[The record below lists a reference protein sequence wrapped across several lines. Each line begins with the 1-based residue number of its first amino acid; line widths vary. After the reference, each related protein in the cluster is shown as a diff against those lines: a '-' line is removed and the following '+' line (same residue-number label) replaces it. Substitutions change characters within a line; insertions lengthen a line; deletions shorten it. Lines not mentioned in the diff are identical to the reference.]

1 MKKNLLLVLITL
13 LTSLTMMG
21 KEVYCSPDGTG
32 SGTKSDPCSFSSG
45 LNQITSAGDIL
56 WCKGGIYYINNNVSI
71 NKSGTKEKNICI
83 FAVEGE
89 EPIFDFRGTAYGT
102 RGFTVST
109 QSEYLHIKGLTLRYS
124 GKNAILM
131 QGSYCTLERLNVYGN
146 GDTGVQLK
154 TGHSN
159 LVLNCDSYDNF
170 DYQLGGINAAD
181 FGGNADGF
189 ADKQYSGGG
198 GNTYR
203 GCRAWNNSDD
213 GWDFYQH
220 VTGSYGPT
228 IMEDCIC
235 YNQGPATYDMRNHPR
250 YNTDKAWFDQF
261 AGSGIQITTKNGAKV
276 TCTLDKYF
284 DNGNGNGFKLGGDY
298 TAHNV
303 NLDHCLALWNASS
316 GFDQNNNNGTMV
328 LYNCTALSNGKTGNP
343 IYNFGFTTS
352 GNGDVTAVNCV
363 SLDGKTGFSC
373 GKYTTYNNTWDTPGL
388 ECSETDF
395 ASLDPN
401 YALAEREA
409 DGSLPTTPLMYL
421 NEGSALIDAGV
432 NVGLPYKGTAPDIGW
447 KEFGNGEIIYPPT
460 LICTTDN
467 LNQSLRQGTSISDII
482 MTWDNCDGVEIES
495 LLPQGVAFDVKEA
508 ERTVTISGTPQQTG
522 TFTVNVTTKGGSG
535 KAVSLLVALIV
546 KSSDA
551 YTIGYVTVPGSDADS
566 KVLET
571 LNGDAHFS
579 VVIYDASKNNND
591 YSDCDML
598 LISSVP
604 GSNAAA
610 MSGLRAYPLPTV
622 LLKPW
627 MMKSGVWSWGTAV
640 NTSDLA
646 VTVKEASH
654 AIFNGLTVTDDQLKL
669 FNSCNTNAVTGISA
683 FNNCSGYA
691 TLASAISNNNTVT
704 ITELT
709 GANMNGDLISEPYI
723 MIGLSEYSMADITA
737 DCQKLIL
744 NSCYYVLNIPTAVKE
759 VKSAELNVKNTSN
772 EYYSLDGKRL
782 NGKPVSGLYIHNG
795 KIEN

>member
-1 MKKNLLLVLITL
+1 MKRKLLLAITL
-13 LTSLTMMG
+13 MLTSLTMMG

-32 SGTKSDPCSFSSG
+32 SGTQSDPCSFTSG
-45 LNQITSAGDIL
+45 LNQISSAGDIL
-56 WCKGGIYYINNNVSI
+56 WCKGGIYYINSNVSI
-71 NKSGTKEKNICI
+71 NKSGTKEQNICI

-109 QSEYLHIKGLTLRYS
+109 QAQYLHIKGLTLRYA

-154 TGHSN
+154 SGHSN

-170 DYQLGGINAAD
+170 DYQLGGVGNAD

-228 IMEDCIC
+228 IMENCIC

-261 AGSGIQITTKNGAKV
+261 AGSGMEITTKKGTKV
-276 TCTLDKYF
+276 ICTLEKYF

-316 GFDQNNNNGTMV
+316 GFDQNNNNGTMLV
-328 LYNCTALSNGKTGNP
+328 YNCTSLSNGKTGNP
-343 IYNFGFTTS
+343 IYNYGFTTS

-363 SLDGKTGFSC
+363 SLDGLEGFSC
-373 GKYTTYNNTWDTPGL
+373 GKYTTYSNTWDTPEL
-388 ECSETDF
+388 ACTEADFESTDR
-395 ASLDPN
+395 N
-401 YALAEREA
+401 YALAPREA
-409 DGSLPTTPLMYL
+409 DGSLPVTPLMYL
-421 NEGSALIDAGV
+421 KEGSKLIDAGV
-432 NVGLPYKGTAPDIGW
+432 NVGLPFKGNGPDIGW
-447 KEFGNGEIIYPPT
+447 KEFGTGPDVYPPS
-460 LICTTDN
+460 LKCTTDN
-467 LNQSLRQGTSISDII
+467 LNQSVRVGKSISDII
-482 MTWDNCDGVEIES
+482 ITWDNCDGVNIHA
-495 LLPQGVAFDVKEA
+495 LLPQGVVMSKNKEQ
-508 ERTVTISGTPQQTG
+508 RTVTLSGTPMETG
-522 TFTVNVTTKGGSG
+522 TFTIEVSTNGGSG
-535 KAVSLLVALIV
+535 TPMALLVTLII

-551 YTIGYVTVPGSDADS
+551 YTIGYVTIPGSDADE

-571 LNGDAHFS
+571 LNADEHFS
-579 VVIYDASKNNND
+579 VVIFDASKNDND

-610 MSGLRAYPLPTV
+610 MSGLKAYPLPTV

-627 MMKSGVWSWGTAV
+627 MMKSGVWSWGTAA
-640 NTSDLA
+640 NTQDLS
-646 VTVKEASH
+646 VKVAGANH
-654 AIFNGLTVTDDQLKL
+654 VIFNGLAISDDQLKL
-669 FNSCNTNAVTGISA
+669 FNNCSSNAVTGISA
-683 FNNCSGYA
+683 FNNCSGYT
-691 TLASAISNNNTVT
+691 TLATATSNNNTVT
-704 ITELT
+704 IAELT
-709 GANMNGDLISEPYI
+709 DANMNGDQITKPYI
-723 MIGLSEYSMADITA
+723 MIGLSEYSMAAITA

-744 NSCYYVLNIPTAVKE
+744 NSCYYVLDIPTAIKE
-759 VKSAELNVKNTSN
+759 VKSQESRVKNASDT
-772 EYYSLDGKRL
+772 YYSLDGRRL
-782 NGKPVSGLYIHNG
+782 SGKPAQGLYIHNG
-795 KIEN
+795 KVER